1 MLLLLAIL
9 IFIFI
14 IFYCLNHINN
24 ENFTTVEVVGNV
36 TVGKTQE
43 FKKNG
48 LLSLL
53 NDISSADKVIL
64 ENIKEEWI
72 MTKDI
77 IDETMKNEVTG
88 IIGEILNSISSISEY
103 NFYIDN
109 IENMYV
115 MKDEH
120 GNYRCIMNC
129 FIFEVKK
136 YYTIKLS
143 MDIVSYDG
151 EIYFNFIDID
161 ESSIASIIDKYNIKY
176 EGAGILSNHNMFD
189 KDTKDILDNYY
200 YNNYDIVFLS
210 NKHSDVDTT
219 TLFTIDQLKNR
230 HLPSSIPKDPNHPH
244 FCNKTKS
251 SWNSLGIKDIGDEN
265 CLATQENNNSF
276 GIIPNTPTNGPGRI
290 TENPDNSIHQWL
302 FSKNAAPLK
311 SSGQY

>member
-9 IFIFI
+9 ISIFI

-24 ENFTTVEVVGNV
+24 KNFNTVEVVGEIKKE
-36 TVGKTQE
+36 KTPQM
-43 FKKNG
+43 KKNA

-64 ENIKEEWI
+64 ENITEEWI

-77 IDETMKNEVTG
+77 IDESMKNEVTG
-88 IIGEILNSISSISEY
+88 IIKEIINSISSVSDYKFFI
-103 NFYIDN
+103 NT

-115 MKDEH
+115 MKDEN
-120 GNYRCIMNC
+120 GNYRCILNC

-161 ESSIASIIDKYNIKY
+161 ESSIASILDKYDVKY
-176 EGAGILSNHNMFD
+176 DGSGILSNNEMFD
-189 KDTKDILDNYY
+189 KNTKDILDNYY
-200 YNNYDIVFLS
+200 YKNYDIVFLN
-210 NKHSDVDTT
+210 NKHIDIDKT

-230 HLPSSIPKDPNHPH
+230 HLPSNIPRDPYHPY
-244 FCNKTKS
+244 FCNKSTRT
-251 SWNSLGIKDIGDEN
+251 WNNKGIKDIGGNVCISNDN
-265 CLATQENNNSF
+265 TY
-276 GIIPNTPTNGPGRI
+276 GGIPNTPINGPGII
-290 TENPDNSIHQWL
+290 TQNPDNNIHEWM
-302 FSKNAAPLK
+302 FSKSMGPLK
-311 SSGQY
+311 SSAQY

>member
-9 IFIFI
+9 ITIFI

-24 ENFTTVEVVGNV
+24 KNFNTVEVIGEIKKE
-36 TVGKTQE
+36 KTQKM
-43 FKKNG
+43 KKNA

-64 ENIKEEWI
+64 ENITDEWI

-77 IDETMKNEVTG
+77 IDENMKNEVKS
-88 IIGEILNSISSISEY
+88 IISEIINSISRVSDYKFFI
-103 NFYIDN
+103 NT

-115 MKDEH
+115 MKDDN

-161 ESSIASIIDKYNIKY
+161 ESSIASILDKYDVKY
-176 EGAGILSNHNMFD
+176 EGSGILSNHEMFD
-189 KDTKDILDNYY
+189 KNTKDILDNYY
-200 YNNYDIVFLS
+200 YNNYEIVFLN
-210 NKHSDVDTT
+210 NKHIDIDKT

-230 HLPSSIPKDPNHPH
+230 HLPSNIPKDPNHPY
-244 FCNKTKS
+244 FCNKSNRT
-251 SWNSLGIKDIGDEN
+251 WNNKGIKDIG
-265 CLATQENNNSF
+265 
-276 GIIPNTPTNGPGRI
+276 
-290 TENPDNSIHQWL
+290 
-302 FSKNAAPLK
+302 
-311 SSGQY
+311 